1 MPGPNMATAKG
12 WHPTVA
18 NLLVLVVLELVAFAA
33 LRRVFRVMQ
42 G

>member
-1 MPGPNMATAKG
+1 MPGPNMAAAKG